1 MEKLYRTVPDELW
14 GRNIDS
20 LFGLREKW
28 VKRKKRGDKRA
39 IFTYKIDS
47 KSGKYT
53 VVNLGEHHSLSSK
66 QTLSVSRV
74 EDWTLVS
81 NQLRPKLLGEYGGFS
96 VNASCARGL
105 SRIVKYG
112 NTLDRKFDFK
122 TEEEAKIAM
131 GKEVEKKNLFTSFSN
146 LAEREGG
153 ENIFNH
159 VMTRIAIPAQNA
171 PLPLPQDFTVFYTKS
186 EVDINRWFFATQ
198 NIVSKKLTAQI
209 RALDLSKAIKFKTG
223 KDVVVPIVEYTDGKE
238 GQTTEYT
245 ETQQNN
251 DLSDNINYETSAIE
265 RYCPINTDAIA
276 RQKRLIILMKDNFN
290 DLKDT
295 DISSEMIGLI
305 NGLSIATIKEL
316 LKRLSVL
323 MEGFNDLK
331 DTDISSEMIELIDGL
346 SIATQKLADISEE
359 MIELVKKLPE
369 ATKEAFYAKV
379 KGSFKSIQLEDIS
392 EKTIGWV
399 NKLPEATKKELYAEV
414 KDRFTSIQLEDIS
427 KKTIGWVNKLPE
439 ATKKDFYTAVLK
451 ADKGMLFNNMVSRL
465 VEVADLKAPGSKR
478 VSFKALF
485 KLGID
490 VSKIR
495 EIQKEYIKL
504 KKKYTGNKQTDRE
517 AGTELLVAMRKAIQ
531 SKTPE
536 EKEKIKKHLRGKSW
550 NLMARNIIHNTFTAK
565 QLLGEG
571 EAGIDSSS
579 KKFRRGQ

>member
-295 DISSEMIGLI
+295 DISSEMI
-305 NGLSIATIKEL
+305 
-316 LKRLSVL
+316 
-323 MEGFNDLK
+323 
-331 DTDISSEMIELIDGL
+331 ELIDGL

-392 EKTIGWV
+392 E
-399 NKLPEATKKELYAEV
+399 
-414 KDRFTSIQLEDIS
+414 
-427 KKTIGWVNKLPE
+427 KTIGWVNKLPE